1 MGKGGGGKRKRM
13 SKKRGNGANTS
24 PRASQPA
31 AAVNSTSENPK
42 KWALPS
48 TQINEQQARMD
59 VFIGGWGTR
68 RRRHHPG
75 QSTMMA

>member
-1 MGKGGGGKRKRM
+1 MGKGGKRKRM
-13 SKKRGNGANTS
+13 SKKKGEWGQHIPS
-24 PRASQPA
+24 SQPAAAA

-59 VFIGGWGTR
+59 VFIGGWGR